1 MHAGKMD
8 THDLFRRLGA
18 GTKFNYQRFGKD
30 AERFKVLRP
39 QQKKGSTDPLTAI
52 DFFSS
57 GSHDIVNDEDDEK
70 DLELEQESKSV
81 KRKLKD
87 EGKTSNSSQKKK
99 KKEKAS
105 VMTEDEAIQWISS
118 SEKKPIDL
126 KDAKDQ
132 LSVKRLKQLHQ
143 EKVNQIRGQNK
154 IHVHGTDIP
163 DPVCTFNELQNEYQ
177 LDSKVLQNIC
187 TAGYESPTA
196 IQMQAI
202 PVMMHKREILACA
215 PTGSGKTVAFC
226 LPVITNLRKPVNK
239 GFRALVMSPTRELA
253 HQTYKE
259 LLSLVDGTG
268 LRVHIIKK
276 KDTVKKQG
284 PKSKK
289 VFDILVSTPNR
300 LIYLLN
306 QDPPALD
313 LSTVEW
319 LVVDESDKLFED
331 GKTGFREQ
339 LAAIFQ
345 ACSSP
350 ALRRAF
356 FSATCAPD
364 VEKWCKLNLDNLV
377 VVNIGARNSAAET
390 VEQELLFV
398 GAENGKL
405 LAFRNLIRKGLN
417 PPVLVFVQSI
427 DRARE
432 LFHELVYEGINVDV
446 IHANRTQ
453 QQRENVV
460 KNFRL
465 GKIWVLICTALL
477 ARGIDFKGVN
487 LVVNYDFP
495 TTAIEYIHRVGRTGR
510 AGHKGKAITFFT
522 EDDKPLI
529 RTIATVIKQA
539 GCPVPDYMT
548 GFRKLET
555 KQRRQLANAPP
566 KRQSIRTTPQFV
578 TQKGKGKGR
587 KRKRK
592 AGKKVEA
599 AVAPKDGVTSQE
611 TTDNGNV
618 VESLALEP

>member
-1 MHAGKMD
+1 MGSRLHAGKMD

-18 GTKFNYQRFGKD
+18 GTKFDFQRFGKD
-30 AERFKVLRP
+30 AARFKVLRP
-39 QQKKGSTDPLTAI
+39 QPKKGSSDPLTKI

-57 GSHDIVNDEDDEK
+57 GTHDIVNDEDEESDSEC
-70 DLELEQESKSV
+70 EQDSKSV

-87 EGKTSNSSQKKK
+87 EGKNSDSSQKKMK
-99 KKEKAS
+99 KKDKTS
-105 VMTEDEAIQWISS
+105 GVTEDESIQWISS
-118 SEKKPIDL
+118 SEKKPGDP
-126 KDAKDQ
+126 KEGKDQ

-143 EKVNQIRGQNK
+143 EKINQARGQNK

-163 DPVCTFNELQNEYQ
+163 DPVCTFDELQKEYQ
-177 LDSKVLQNIC
+177 LDSKVLQNIL
-187 TAGYESPTA
+187 TGGYESPTP

-239 GFRALVMSPTRELA
+239 GFRALVISPTRELA

-259 LLSLVDGTG
+259 LLRLVDGTG

-276 KDTVKKQG
+276 KDTVQKQG

-300 LIYLLN
+300 LLYLLN
-306 QDPPALD
+306 QDQPALD
-313 LSTVEW
+313 LSKVEW

-398 GAENGKL
+398 GAESGKL
-405 LAFRNLIRKGLN
+405 LAFRNLIKKGLM

-427 DRARE
+427 ERARE

-446 IHANRTQ
+446 IHADRTQ

-460 KNFRL
+460 KNFRS

-495 TTAIEYIHRVGRTGR
+495 TSAIEYIHRIGRTGR

-529 RTIATVIKQA
+529 RSIATVIKQA
-539 GCPVPDYMT
+539 GCPVPDYMV
-548 GFRKLET
+548 GFKKLET
-555 KQRRQLANAPP
+555 KQKRQLLKNPP
-566 KRQSIRTTPQFV
+566 KRQTIRTTPRFL
-578 TQKGKGKGR
+578 TAKNKGK

-592 AGKKVEA
+592 GVKKADGKKTEA
-599 AVAPKDGVTSQE
+599 GAAAGAPKGVVKSQK
-611 TTDNGNV
+611 DH
-618 VESLALEP
+618 